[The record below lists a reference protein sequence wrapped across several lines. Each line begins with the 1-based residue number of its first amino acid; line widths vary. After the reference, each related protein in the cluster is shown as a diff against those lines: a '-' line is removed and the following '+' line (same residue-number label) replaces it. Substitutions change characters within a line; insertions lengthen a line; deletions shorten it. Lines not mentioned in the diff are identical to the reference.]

1 MPPTTRS
8 MTRNTQNNS
17 TKNFSD
23 QDSFQRT
30 LDDNQ
35 LEATCTQITEKIG
48 DQDRRVVIR
57 AKWIRP
63 QNPADSIIYCA
74 TKPTVRI
81 LFAFFI
87 IRNTFILRKYTYYS
101 HNFWFLDFLSI
112 LYPIEVSQAHDMR
125 WLNAGGTV
133 NYMQKN
139 ESCTSKVKRGMKF
152 FTECVNGKLKVN
164 GGSRFRL
171 ILADIRLFCE
181 SVVMQ

>member
-1 MPPTTRS
+1 MPPTTRP

-63 QNPADSIIYCA
+63 QNLPIALFPAPLNQLYGYYSQ
-74 TKPTVRI
+74 
-81 LFAFFI
+81 FFI
-87 IRNTFILRKYTYYS
+87 IRNTLIIRKYTYYS
-101 HNFWFLDFLSI
+101 HNFGFWIFCLF
-112 LYPIEVSQAHDMR
+112 Y
-125 WLNAGGTV
+125 
-133 NYMQKN
+133 
-139 ESCTSKVKRGMKF
+139 
-152 FTECVNGKLKVN
+152 
-164 GGSRFRL
+164 
-171 ILADIRLFCE
+171 IRLKCHKLTIC
-181 SVVMQ
+181 VGLMQEEPSIICKK